1 MKNDSLGTGPGH
13 EQSSAGSVI
22 RPVTVKLFV
31 DESRF
36 LRLIEDMQKIAEIS
50 EIKLE
55 PPSNLYLSKE
65 YCPVCRWIH
74 NPEFTRIKTNR
85 SEIQLFAGLL
95 PQIVARVHRAHESG
109 LQGLDTKDDELKMI
123 CCGYNNPCKAFD
135 DLRQRA
141 AYKELFFTRKR
152 GLISLRAAIGMESK

>member
-1 MKNDSLGTGPGH
+1 M
-13 EQSSAGSVI
+13 I
-22 RPVTVKLFV
+22 RPVTLKLLV

-36 LRLIEDMQKIAEIS
+36 PRLVEDVQKIAEIS

-55 PPSNLYLSKE
+55 PSSNLYRSKE
-65 YCPVCRWIH
+65 YCSVCRWIH

-85 SEIQLFAGLL
+85 SEIRLIVAVL
-95 PQIVARVHRAHESG
+95 PQIVARVHRAHERG

-123 CCGYNNPCKAFD
+123 CCGYQNPCKAFD

-141 AYKELFFTRKR
+141 AYQELFFTRGR
-152 GLISLRAAIGMESK
+152 ISLRAAIGMELE